1 MPMPSLCSLDD
12 ALLAHVLS
20 FSAARDVEALTVASR
35 LVALHLLPQYP
46 EVWRVLFA
54 RQWEKLN
61 FPLDALATDA
71 TNLVVDSRL
80 RALFRLYVQSST

>member
-1 MPMPSLCSLDD
+1 
-12 ALLAHVLS
+12 
-20 FSAARDVEALTVASR
+20 
-35 LVALHLLPQYP
+35 
-46 EVWRVLFA
+46 VLFA